1 MKKRFIIFSIGTLL
15 EIIAFVLL
23 IPAGIAFFEIRN
35 PRAVQLF
42 SDPQLS
48 GFLFAIVSSLI
59 CGIILRCFGSKEI
72 TGTGV
77 KEGFA
82 IVTFGWVILSFFGAI
97 PLLNYILSQ
106 DSHITISRFIS
117 AFTDA
122 YFETMSGF
130 TTTGATIISNI
141 EALPQGIL
149 FWRSLTHWLGGMG
162 IITLALAIL
171 PVFGVAS
178 YQMFRGEVPGPTA
191 ERLSPKLTHT
201 AKILWGAYA
210 VLTLAQTILL
220 KLGGMSVFDA
230 LCHSFGTMATGGFST
245 KNASLA
251 AYNSPYIQ
259 WVIII
264 FMFFAGMNFIIHY
277 QILFTGKFTLLKK
290 DREFKFYTIVIVT
303 VIILSTLFLQ
313 IRGLAAKNE
322 ISRRFRHQ
330 TLSEVQIDDKILQES
345 SKISSF
351 GQTLRHAAFQ
361 TISITTTTG
370 YTTADFDTWPN
381 AIRFTLVILMFFGGC
396 AGSTGGG
403 IKMSRILIFIKCA
416 LREIKTIIHPRI
428 ILPLKVANKTI
439 EEKQVSNIIG
449 FIALFMGSFLFF
461 TIIMSFMIE
470 DFSTAVTAVAATM
483 CNIGPGLAGVGAAE
497 NYAWIPVGGKWILSL
512 CMLLGRLEI
521 YTVFILL
528 MPSSWRK

>member
-1 MKKRFIIFSIGTLL
+1 VKKRFIIFSVGTLL
-15 EIIAFVLL
+15 EIIAFIFL
-23 IPAGIAFFEIRN
+23 IPAAIAFFEIRDSG
-35 PRAVQLF
+35 PIQLF
-42 SDPQLS
+42 SDPQLR
-48 GFLFAIVSSLI
+48 GFLIASISSLI
-59 CGIILRCFGSKEI
+59 CGIILRCVGNKEI

-97 PLLNYILSQ
+97 PLFNYFLAQS
-106 DSHITISRFIS
+106 DHVTISTLIS

-130 TTTGATIISNI
+130 TTTGATIISNV
-141 EALPQGIL
+141 EALPHGIL

-178 YQMFRGEVPGPTA
+178 YQMFRGEVPGPSA
-191 ERLSPKLTHT
+191 ERLSPRLTHT

-210 VLTLAQTILL
+210 LLTLIQTILL

-259 WVIII
+259 WVVII

-277 QILFTGKFTLLKK
+277 QILFTGKFSSLRKN
-290 DREFKFYTIVIVT
+290 REFKFYTLVIVT
-303 VIILSTLFLQ
+303 VILMSTIFLQ
-313 IRGLAAKNE
+313 IRGLAPKQE
-322 ISRRFRHQ
+322 ISRRFRNQ
-330 TLSEVQIDDKILQES
+330 ALSESQIDDKIDLENRR
-345 SKISSF
+345 ISSF

-361 TISITTTTG
+361 TVSITTTTG
-370 YTTADFDTWPN
+370 YSTADFDTWPN

-403 IKMSRILIFIKCA
+403 IKMYRVLIFIKCA

-428 ILPLKVANKTI
+428 ILPLKVDDKAI
-439 EEKQVSNIIG
+439 EEKQVANIIG

-483 CNIGPGLAGVGAAE
+483 CNIGPGLAGVGATE
-497 NYAWIPVGGKWILSL
+497 NYAWIPMQGKWVLSL

-521 YTVFILL
+521 YTVFILF